1 MARDYTKY
9 TVKGLGENLN
19 KRQLVFEIVKD
30 YVEENKPSFDELDAL
45 FLKTKF
51 KEVRDLLEKRQK
63 WRTLSDLTPKCH

>member
-19 KRQLVFEIVKD
+19 KRQLVFEIKD
-30 YVEENKPSFDELDAL
+30 YVEKKNHLLMSLQL

-51 KEVRDLLEKRQK
+51 KEVKDSLRKQQK
-63 WRTLSDLTPKCH
+63 WKIRNDST